1 MKQTHFL
8 HGTVTRYLEKQG
20 KIRRRQALLE
30 YSLSRVILLI
40 AAIDAL
46 VVTAVLVVE
55 IVLATA
61 GATGATGW
69 MMGRRDLR
77 RDHRRKGRRCRYPA
91 MRRQCWDCWIT
102 QEAVRFIHIL
112 PVHHI
117 SFEIV
122 HRIHDVGT

>member
-1 MKQTHFL
+1 M
-8 HGTVTRYLEKQG
+8 
-20 KIRRRQALLE
+20 E

-40 AAIDAL
+40 AAVDAL

-77 RDHRRKGRRCRYPA
+77 RDHRRKRRRCRYPA
-91 MRRQCWDCWIT
+91 MRRQCWDRWIT

-122 HRIHDVGT
+122 HRIHDVGI